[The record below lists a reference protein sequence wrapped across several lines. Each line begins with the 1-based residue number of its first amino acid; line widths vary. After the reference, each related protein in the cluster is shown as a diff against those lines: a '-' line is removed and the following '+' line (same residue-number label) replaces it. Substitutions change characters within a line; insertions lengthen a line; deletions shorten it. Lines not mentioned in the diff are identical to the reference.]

1 MVVVSPFTQEET
13 EAQRGFKWTE
23 QGQAASK
30 WRSRIPTQQLAPAHN
45 SRESM
50 VPVPHSLGWL
60 PEAPEGHTGPPSLRS
75 SLAQP
80 CGCSTGIISV

>member
-30 WRSRIPTQQLAPAHN
+30 WRSRIPTQQLAPARN
-45 SRESM
+45 S
-50 VPVPHSLGWL
+50 
-60 PEAPEGHTGPPSLRS
+60 
-75 SLAQP
+75 
-80 CGCSTGIISV
+80 